1 MDKIVQCAHGLTR
14 FSVCHSNWFFLLLL
28 SVPSSSKLR
37 TPAAPSPLALRQ
49 PMKVVSNHGS
59 GTTTPTRSMAPT
71 RSGLPRPSTNAGGGL
86 PVPRSKLVQPVRRY
100 SQVLTTQ
107 CKQIVT
113 PPTYL
118 VCVFFHRSLPA
129 PRTYSGIRDESWR
142 EGCYWA
148 QMGFL
153 FNTALYRD
161 TSLTPT
167 KKRLILPNK

>member
-86 PVPRSKLVQPVRRY
+86 PVPRSKLVQPVRR
-100 SQVLTTQ
+100 
-107 CKQIVT
+107 
-113 PPTYL
+113 
-118 VCVFFHRSLPA
+118 SLPA